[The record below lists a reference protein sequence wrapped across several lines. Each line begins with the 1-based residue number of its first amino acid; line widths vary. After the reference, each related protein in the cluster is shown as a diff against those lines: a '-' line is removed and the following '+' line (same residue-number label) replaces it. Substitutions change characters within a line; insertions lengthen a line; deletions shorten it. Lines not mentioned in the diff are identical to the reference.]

1 MAKAK
6 TKAKVAK
13 KTAPKTFI
21 DPKLALFAVIVVWVL
36 VYVVFKYYFT
46 ALPLV

>member
-6 TKAKVAK
+6 AKAAK
-13 KTAPKTFI
+13 KAAPKTFI

-36 VYVVFKYYFT
+36 VYVAFKFYFT
-46 ALPLV
+46 DLPLV